1 MYQHFFKRLLDIF
14 GATIALVILA
24 IPFIFIAIL
33 IRLDSTGP
41 AFFRQRRM
49 GKDGKAFKIY
59 KFRTMDQ
66 TAPHDI
72 PTAQLERANDQIT
85 HIGRLLRKTSIDE
98 LPQFINVLK
107 GDMSMVG
114 PRPVV
119 LTEKELIEMRYRNG
133 ADSVLP
139 GITGLAQV
147 NGRDR
152 LSNLSKSN
160 YDGIYASSVSFLID
174 SKIIVKTFWYVALR
188 LGIREGRQNFRN
200 VRPTDVI
207 DNQAHSDSRRLFLR
221 RKI

>member
-14 GATIALVILA
+14 VATIALVILA

-72 PTAQLERANDQIT
+72 PTAQLESANDQIT

>member
-1 MYQHFFKRLLDIF
+1 
-14 GATIALVILA
+14 
-24 IPFIFIAIL
+24 
-33 IRLDSTGP
+33 
-41 AFFRQRRM
+41 
-49 GKDGKAFKIY
+49 
-59 KFRTMDQ
+59 
-66 TAPHDI
+66 
-72 PTAQLERANDQIT
+72 
-85 HIGRLLRKTSIDE
+85 
-98 LPQFINVLK
+98 
-107 GDMSMVG
+107 MVG

-207 DNQAHSDSRRLFLR
+207 DNQAHSDSRRLF
-221 RKI
+221 